1 MQLGRGLLS
10 QAEVGEG
17 LLLGCGGRLP
27 GSFNLSYQAT
37 SAAVVA
43 VAVVAVAVVAV
54 AVAMTEAVSVAMAAA
69 MVLPNR
75 LDPDGCLNI

>member
-1 MQLGRGLLS
+1 MGQGWRS

-54 AVAMTEAVSVAMAAA
+54 AVAMASFLGKYFWVV
-69 MVLPNR
+69 
-75 LDPDGCLNI
+75 